1 MTMLTSLFC
10 SSFWLFYTKKTY
22 LSVCGETTIYSTAMG
37 DVLIEQKFNY
47 LLYDIL
53 HMQIG

>member
-1 MTMLTSLFC
+1 MLFLLSMLTSL
-10 SSFWLFYTKKTY
+10 
-22 LSVCGETTIYSTAMG
+22 CGETTIYSTAMG
-37 DVLIEQKFNY
+37 DVLIERKFNY